1 MDSSLDFISGAAER
15 RRKRLV
21 VQQSPYWQ
29 TIPSI
34 AIMSGGTFERSFW
47 TETLNRLGLESPG
60 REEAVAETLEIT
72 RQKKEA
78 VAQRQMQKNKR
89 GRKKK

>member
-1 MDSSLDFISGAAER
+1 MVASFDVVPGSVGSCREEMVVLQSAFRETVPLD
-15 RRKRLV
+15 
-21 VQQSPYWQ
+21 
-29 TIPSI
+29 

-60 REEAVAETLEIT
+60 REEAVRQAVETSRL
-72 RQKKEA
+72 KKEMA
-78 VAQRQMQKNKR
+78 AKRQMDKAKK

>member
-1 MDSSLDFISGAAER
+1 MSEELKQHNPTGYNPSTGIYVSSQIFTGDWENELAALDYT
-15 RRKRLV
+15 
-21 VQQSPYWQ
+21 P
-29 TIPSI
+29 
-34 AIMSGGTFERSFW
+34 
-47 TETLNRLGLESPG
+47 
-60 REEAVAETLEIT
+60 REKAVAETLEIT

>member
-1 MDSSLDFISGAAER
+1 MVASFDFVPGPVRS
-15 RRKRLV
+15 RRKEMV
-21 VQQSPYWQ
+21 VLQSAFRETVPLD
-29 TIPSI
+29 

-60 REEAVAETLEIT
+60 REEAVRQAVETSRL
-72 RQKKEA
+72 KKEM
-78 VAQRQMQKNKR
+78 VAKRQMEKAKK

>member
-1 MDSSLDFISGAAER
+1 M
-15 RRKRLV
+15 V
-21 VQQSPYWQ
+21 VLQSAFRETVPFD
-29 TIPSI
+29 

-60 REEAVAETLEIT
+60 REEAVRQAVETSRL
-72 RQKKEA
+72 KKEMA
-78 VAQRQMQKNKR
+78 AKRQMEKAKK

>member
-1 MDSSLDFISGAAER
+1 MVASFDFVPGPAR
-15 RRKRLV
+15 RCRKELV
-21 VQQSPYWQ
+21 VQQSTYRQ
-29 TIPSI
+29 TVPFD

-60 REEAVAETLEIT
+60 REEAVRQAVETSRL
-72 RQKKEA
+72 KKEMA
-78 VAQRQMQKNKR
+78 AKRQMDKAKK